1 MECVFWSNIYKKIG
15 ALNEWIMIV
24 FGGSSPVT
32 EEDVKKLVDAI
43 NKEAFKGEE
52 RCWWQYI
59 LRYTIWWQ

>member
-1 MECVFWSNIYKKIG
+1 
-15 ALNEWIMIV
+15 MIV

-52 RCWWQYI
+52 RS
-59 LRYTIWWQ
+59 

>member
-1 MECVFWSNIYKKIG
+1 MVIIILWNVFSEVIYIKKIG

-52 RCWWQYI
+52 RS
-59 LRYTIWWQ
+59 